1 MSKSNRHYRSTIEK
15 AKMINSIT
23 KRYYE
28 EGNQKR
34 SLKGVWRSY
43 IKPIYSM
50 CYRTYLR
57 YLRIAREKDT
67 QVYEPS
73 YKDQKVQQLL
83 FDFMDTRINPYR

>member
-34 SLKGVWRSY
+34 SYKGVWRSY
-43 IKPIYSM
+43 IYPLYPM
-50 CYRTYLR
+50 CYHTYLS
-57 YLRIAREKDT
+57 YLSIARNKDHKS
-67 QVYEPS
+67 YETPR
-73 YKDQKVQQLL
+73 KVKIVQEML
-83 FDFMDTRINPYR
+83 FDFMDTHINPYK